1 MLQIPEFVHLHNHTD
16 FSLLDGA
23 VSIKK
28 LVARAV
34 SLGMKH
40 LAITD
45 HGNMFGALR
54 FYKECRANNI
64 NPIVGC
70 EFYVSAISRKIKSG
84 SEKGNRYNHL
94 ILLAKNYEGYKNLML
109 LSSLAYTE
117 GFYYKPRIDN
127 ELLEKYHEGLICSTA
142 CLAGIVP
149 KKILDGKYD
158 EAKEKALYYNS
169 IFGDGNFYLEL
180 QDHGIPEQ
188 KIANKE
194 MIRLSGETGI
204 PLIATNDI
212 HYLSK
217 EDANAQDI
225 LICIGTNHKKHE
237 TQRMKFDSSEFYMKS
252 KEEMF
257 EIFKDIP
264 EALENTVKLA
274 EKCRLEIEL
283 PGPLLPD
290 YEIPH
295 KYSTPDEYL
304 RALTLEGLEERYPVI
319 TDEIRKR
326 EEYELDIIIGMGFT
340 GYFLIVWDF
349 IHYAREND
357 IPVGPGRGSGA
368 GSIVAYSLKITDI
381 DPLKYDLLFERFL
394 NPERVSM
401 PDFDIDFCFER
412 RQEVIDYVTRKY
424 GSDRVGQIITFGTLK
439 AKAVVRDVAR
449 VLDIPYSEADQIS
462 KLIPSENKIT
472 IKEALEKEPKLKE
485 YEKRGEIF
493 LELIDTGRR
502 LEGLSR
508 HASTHAA
515 GVVIGKST
523 LTDYVPLYRDA
534 KTGSIST
541 QYTMDQLEECGL
553 VKMDFLGLKTLTL
566 IKQTEDL
573 IRKKGTGFSSE
584 NIPEDDE
591 KTFKLLGEGKSVCV
605 FQFESSG
612 MQGILKQAKPNSIE
626 DLIALNA
633 LYRPGPMQY
642 IPQFID
648 SKMGRQPISY
658 PHKDLEEVLKPTYG
672 VIVYQEQVMKV
683 AQIIGGFSLGKA
695 DILRRAMGK
704 KKVKEMEKMKVEFI
718 AGAKKKGYTE
728 KLASDVFEMLKPFAG
743 YGFNKSHA
751 AAYSVVAYKT
761 AYLKANYPSEFM
773 AANLTNEI
781 NNPDK
786 LTQYINETRSMGL
799 KILPPD
805 INLSDKNFTVENND
819 IVYGLVGIKNI
830 GEAAVEEIIRSRDN
844 NGKFESFLDFLYKVD
859 LRSVNRKVIESLIK
873 CGIFDSFGTGRA
885 SLIHNLDIML
895 EFINKKKESE
905 MFGQTSLFE
914 DSDSAQLSQLRLE
927 TVEEWPLLDNLKNEK
942 ELLGYYFS
950 GHPMDKYKKIWKNSV
965 TLDLSNM
972 ERIQPDRK
980 YSLLGIITDIR
991 IITTRKGR
999 AMAFV
1004 QMEDFNGS
1012 IELILF
1018 PNIWEEKGSM
1028 LQKDTI
1034 MGFSGKVD
1042 PSRGDPKFLVDEI
1055 IPPEKLKKIKTSEVH
1070 IKINRN
1076 ICKEEALV
1084 SFREYLMD
1092 FTGSCTVYLHLPS
1105 EKTNK
1110 DTVIKASGQIKL
1122 EPSGN
1127 VLNSIKEYPNIEDV
1141 WTA

>member
-1 MLQIPEFVHLHNHTD
+1 MLQIPDFVHLHNHTD
-16 FSLLDGA
+16 YSLLDGA

-28 LVARAV
+28 MVEKAV
-34 SLGMKH
+34 SFGMKH

-54 FYKECRANNI
+54 FYKECRAHNI

-70 EFYVSAISRKIKSG
+70 EFYVSSTSRKIKSG

-94 ILLAKNYEGYKNLML
+94 LLLAKNKTGYKNLL
-109 LSSLAYTE
+109 ILASLAYTE

-127 ELLEKYHEGLICSTA
+127 ELIEKYHEGLICSTA

-149 KKILDGKYD
+149 RKILDGKYD
-158 EAKEKALYYNS
+158 EAKEAALNYNR
-169 IFGDGNFYLEL
+169 IFGKGNFYLEL

-188 KIANKE
+188 KIANE
-194 MIRLSGETGI
+194 QIISLSRETGI

-225 LICIGTNHKKHE
+225 LICIGTNRKKHE
-237 TQRMKFDSSEFYMKS
+237 EKRMKFHSSEFYMKS
-252 KEEMF
+252 QQEMF
-257 EIFKDIP
+257 EIFKDVP

-274 EKCRLEIEL
+274 EKCHLDIEL

-290 YEIPH
+290 YDIPPRF
-295 KYSTPDEYL
+295 KTPDDYL
-304 RALTLEGLEERYPVI
+304 RSLTEDGLTERYPVI
-319 TDEIRKR
+319 TKEIQERAD
-326 EEYELDIIIGMGFT
+326 YELNIIISMGFT

-349 IHYAREND
+349 IHFAREND

-368 GSIVAYSLKITDI
+368 GSIVAYALKITDI
-381 DPLKYDLLFERFL
+381 DPLKYNLLFERFL

-412 RQEVIDYVTRKY
+412 RQEVIDYVTEKY
-424 GSDRVGQIITFGTLK
+424 GKDRVGQIITFGTLK
-439 AKAVVRDVAR
+439 AKAVIRDVAR

-472 IKEALEKEPKLKE
+472 IEEALEKEPKLKI
-485 YEKRGEIF
+485 YETRGE
-493 LELIDTGRR
+493 LYRELIDTGKR

-515 GVVIGKST
+515 GVVIGKSR

-534 KTGSIST
+534 KTGAIST
-541 QYTMDQLEECGL
+541 QYTMDQLEDCGL

-566 IKQTEDL
+566 IKHTEDL
-573 IRKKGTGFSSE
+573 IKKREPDFSSE
-584 NIPEDDE
+584 NIPEHDE
-591 KTFKLLGEGKSVCV
+591 KTFTLLGEGKSICV

-612 MQGILKQAKPNSIE
+612 MQGILKRAKPNSIE

-633 LYRPGPMQY
+633 LYRPGPMQN
-642 IPQFID
+642 IDQFID
-648 SKMGRQPISY
+648 SKMGRTSIKY
-658 PHKDLEEVLKPTYG
+658 PHPALKEVLKPTYG

-704 KKVKEMEKMKVEFI
+704 KKVKEMERMKVEFL
-718 AGAKKKGYTE
+718 AGAKERGYSE
-728 KLASDVFEMLKPFAG
+728 KTASDIFEMLKPFAG

-751 AAYSVVAYKT
+751 AAYSVIAYKT
-761 AYLKANYPSEFM
+761 AYLKANYPAEFM

-786 LTQYINETRSMGL
+786 LTQYINETKNMGL
-799 KILPPD
+799 DILPPD
-805 INLSDKNFTVENND
+805 INLSDKNFTVEKGS

-830 GEAAVEEIIRSRDN
+830 GESAVDEIIRARKEQN
-844 NGKFESFLDFLYKVD
+844 TFESFLDFLYNVD
-859 LRSVNRKVIESLIK
+859 LRVVNRKVIESLVK
-873 CGIFDSFGTGRA
+873 CGVFDSFKTGRA
-885 SLIHNLDIML
+885 TLMHNLDTML
-895 EFINKKKESE
+895 EYTNKKKEGE
-905 MFGQTSLFE
+905 KFGQTSLFDE
-914 DSDSAQLSQLRLE
+914 KDETMVPPIQIE
-927 TVEEWPLLDNLKNEK
+927 TVEEWPQMDNLRNEK

-950 GHPMDKYKKIWKNSV
+950 GHPLDKYKKIWKKQVS
-965 TLDLSNM
+965 LDLSRPDN
-972 ERIQPDRK
+972 IQTGRK
-980 YSLLGIITDIR
+980 YTILGTIHEPR
-991 IITTRKGR
+991 IITTKKGKP
-999 AMAFV
+999 MAFALL
-1004 QMEDFNGS
+1004 EDFNGT
-1012 IELILF
+1012 IELTFF
-1018 PNIWEEKGSM
+1018 PNIWEKKGA
-1028 LQKDTI
+1028 LIEKDTI

-1042 PSRGDPKFLVDEI
+1042 LSRGDPKFLVDEI
-1055 IPPEKLKKIKTSEVH
+1055 IPLDTFKKIKTSEVH
-1070 IKINRN
+1070 IKINRD
-1076 ICKEEALV
+1076 ICKEEELV

-1092 FTGSCTVYLHLPS
+1092 FAGNCTVYLHLSSP
-1105 EKTNK
+1105 EINK

-1127 VLNSIKEYPNIEDV
+1127 VLNLIKNYPHIEDV

>member
-1 MLQIPEFVHLHNHTD
+1 MSHVPDFVHLHNHTD
-16 FSLLDGA
+16 YSLLDGA
-23 VSIKK
+23 VPIKK
-28 LVARAV
+28 MVEKAV

-54 FYKECRANNI
+54 FYKECKAHDI
-64 NPIVGC
+64 NPVIGC
-70 EFYVSAISRKIKSG
+70 EFYVSSTSRKIKSG
-84 SEKGNRYNHL
+84 LDKGNRYNHL
-94 ILLAKNYEGYKNLML
+94 ILLAKNITGYRNLLM

-127 ELLEKYHEGLICSTA
+127 ELIEKYHEGLICSTA

-149 KKILDGKYD
+149 RKILEGKID
-158 EAKEKALYYNS
+158 EAREAVLYYNK

-188 KIANKE
+188 KIANE
-194 MIRLSGETGI
+194 QIRSLSRETGI

-225 LICIGTNHKKHE
+225 LICIGTNRKKHE
-237 TQRMKFDSSEFYMKS
+237 TKRMKFSSSEFYMKS
-252 KEEMF
+252 REEMY
-257 EIFKDIP
+257 EVFKDVP

-274 EKCRLEIEL
+274 EKCHLEIEL

-290 YEIPH
+290 YEIPSQF
-295 KYSTPDEYL
+295 KTPDDYL
-304 RALTLEGLEERYPVI
+304 RSLTEEGLKERYPVI
-319 TDEIRKR
+319 TEEIKARV
-326 EEYELDIIIGMGFT
+326 EYELDIIISMKFT

-349 IHYAREND
+349 IHFAREND

-381 DPLKYDLLFERFL
+381 DPLKYKLLFERFL
-394 NPERVSM
+394 NPERISM

-424 GSDRVGQIITFGTLK
+424 GKDRVGQIITFGTLK
-439 AKAVVRDVAR
+439 AKAVIRDVAR

-472 IKEALEKEPKLKE
+472 IEEALEKEPKLKV
-485 YEKRGEIF
+485 YESRGEIYR
-493 LELIDTGRR
+493 ELIDTGKR

-515 GVVIGKST
+515 GVVIGKSK

-566 IKQTEDL
+566 IKHTEDL
-573 IRKKGTGFSSE
+573 IRKREADFSSE
-584 NIPEDDE
+584 AIPEYDR

-612 MQGILKQAKPNSIE
+612 MQGILKQAKPDSIE

-633 LYRPGPMQY
+633 LYRPGPMQN

-648 SKMGRQPISY
+648 SKRGRTPIRY
-658 PHKDLEEVLKPTYG
+658 PDPSLKEVLEPTYG

-704 KKVKEMEKMKVEFI
+704 KKVKEMEKMKVEFL
-718 AGAKKKGYTE
+718 AGAKEKGYSE
-728 KLASDVFEMLKPFAG
+728 KLASDIYEMLKPFAG

-751 AAYSVVAYKT
+751 AAYSVIAYKT
-761 AYLKANYPSEFM
+761 AYLKANYPAEFM

-786 LTQYINETRSMGL
+786 MTQYINETKSMGL
-799 KILPPD
+799 AILPPD
-805 INLSDKNFTVENND
+805 INLSDKNFTVEQGK

-830 GEAAVEEIIRSRDN
+830 GEAAVDEIIRSREE
-844 NGKFESFLDFLYKVD
+844 NGAFESFLDFLYKVD
-859 LRSVNRKVIESLIK
+859 LRVVNRKVIESLLK
-873 CGIFDSFGTGRA
+873 CGVFDSFKTGRA
-885 SLIHNLDIML
+885 TLMHNLDTML
-895 EFINKKKESE
+895 EYTTKKKDGEK
-905 MFGQTSLFE
+905 FGQTSLFDE
-914 DSDSAQLSQLRLE
+914 NDETMIPPVKIE
-927 TVEEWPLLDNLKNEK
+927 TVEEWPQMDNLRNEK

-950 GHPMDKYKKIWKNSV
+950 GHPLDKYRKIWEKAVS
-965 TLDLSNM
+965 LDLSHPDS
-972 ERIQPDRK
+972 IQTDRK
-980 YSLLGIITDIR
+980 YTILGTVHEPR
-991 IITTRKGR
+991 VITTKKGR
-999 AMAFV
+999 PMAFV
-1004 QMEDFNGS
+1004 LLEDFKGT
-1012 IELILF
+1012 IELTFF
-1018 PNIWEEKGSM
+1018 PKIWEEKGE
-1028 LQKDTI
+1028 LIQKDAI
-1034 MGFSGKVD
+1034 LGFSGKVD
-1042 PSRGDPKFLVDEI
+1042 LSRGDPKFLVDEI
-1055 IPPEKLKKIKTSEVH
+1055 IPLEKLKKLKTSEVH
-1070 IKINRN
+1070 IKINRD
-1076 ICKEEALV
+1076 ICQEEDLV

-1092 FTGSCTVYLHLPS
+1092 FSGNCAVYLHLHSPAAG
-1105 EKTNK
+1105 N
-1110 DTVIKASGQIKL
+1110 DTIIRASGQIKL

-1127 VLNSIKEYPNIEDV
+1127 VLSLIKEYPHIEDV

>member
-64 NPIVGC
+64 NPVVGC

-188 KIANKE
+188 KIANEE

-493 LELIDTGRR
+493 LELIDTGKR

-1076 ICKEEALV
+1076 ICKEEELV

>member
-1 MLQIPEFVHLHNHTD
+1 MLNAPDFVHLHNHTD
-16 FSLLDGA
+16 YSLLDGA
-23 VSIKK
+23 ASIKRMVGK
-28 LVARAV
+28 AV
-34 SLGMKH
+34 ELEMKH

-54 FYKECRANNI
+54 FYKECRANGI
-64 NPIVGC
+64 NPVIGC
-70 EFYVSAISRKIKSG
+70 EFYVSSTSRKIKSG
-84 SEKGNRYNHL
+84 SDKGNRYNHL
-94 ILLAKNYEGYKNLML
+94 ILLAKDYTGYRNLMM

-142 CLAGIVP
+142 CLAGIIP
-149 KKILDGKYD
+149 RKILEGDLE
-158 EAKEKALYYNS
+158 EAKNKALYYLGL
-169 IFGDGNFYLEL
+169 FGEGNFYLEL

-188 KIANKE
+188 KIVNEK
-194 MIRLSGETGI
+194 MIELSRETGI

-225 LICIGTNHKKHE
+225 LICIGTNRKKHE
-237 TQRMKFDSSEFYMKS
+237 TKRMKFDSSEFYMKS

-257 EIFKDIP
+257 EVFSHIP
-264 EALENTVKLA
+264 EALSNTVKLA
-274 EKCRLEIEL
+274 EKCNLEIEL

-290 YEIPH
+290 YEIPAE
-295 KYSTPDEYL
+295 YSNPDEYL
-304 RALTLEGLEERYPVI
+304 KALTMNGLEERYSEI
-319 TDEIRKR
+319 TEEIKERVK
-326 EEYELDIIIGMGFT
+326 YELDIIIGMKFT

-349 IHYAREND
+349 IHFARENG

-394 NPERVSM
+394 NPERISM

-424 GSDRVGQIITFGTLK
+424 GKDRVGQIITFGTLK
-439 AKAVVRDVAR
+439 TKAVLRDVAR

-462 KLIPSENKIT
+462 KLVPPDAKT
-472 IKEALEKEPKLKE
+472 IDDALAAEPKLKE
-485 YEKRGEIF
+485 YENRSD
-493 LELIDTGRR
+493 LYRELIDTGKR

-534 KTGSIST
+534 KTGAIST

-566 IKQTEDL
+566 IKNTEDI
-573 IRKKGTGFSSE
+573 IRKNGIEFSTD
-584 NIPEDDE
+584 NIPENDE
-591 KTFKLLGEGKSVCV
+591 KTFRLLGEGKSICV

-642 IPQFID
+642 IPQYID
-648 SKMGRQPISY
+648 SKMGRTPITY
-658 PHKDLEEVLKPTYG
+658 PHPDLEEVLKPTYG

-704 KKVKEMEKMKVEFI
+704 KKVKEMEKMKVEFL
-718 AGAKKKGYTE
+718 AGAEEQGYSK

-761 AYLKANYPSEFM
+761 AYLKANYPAEFM

-786 LTQYINETRSMGL
+786 LTQYINETKSMGI

-805 INLSDKNFTVENND
+805 VNLSDKNFTVESGN
-819 IVYGLVGIKNI
+819 IIYGLVGIKNI
-830 GEAAVEEIIRSRDN
+830 GEAAVDEIIQVRTSA
-844 NGKFESFLDFLYKVD
+844 GKFESFLDFLYKVD
-859 LRSVNRKVIESLIK
+859 LRTVNRKVIESLIK
-873 CGIFDSFGTGRA
+873 CGAFDSFKTARA
-885 SLIHNLDIML
+885 TLFHNLDIML
-895 EFINKKKESE
+895 DHISKKKESE
-905 MFGQTSLFE
+905 MFGQTSLFD
-914 DSDSAQLSQLRLE
+914 DSEETSLPSLRIE
-927 TVEEWPLLDNLKNEK
+927 TVEEWPQMDNLKNEK

-950 GHPMDKYKKIWKNSV
+950 GHPMDKYRKVWEKAVS
-965 TLDLSNM
+965 LDLSKPDHM
-972 ERIQPDRK
+972 SPDRK
-980 YSLLGIITDIR
+980 YTILGIINDIR
-991 IITTRKGR
+991 VIQTKKGKP
-999 AMAFV
+999 MAFV
-1004 QMEDFNGS
+1004 QFEDFNGS
-1012 IELILF
+1012 MELVIF
-1018 PNIWEEKGSM
+1018 SKTWEAKGPLVEKD
-1028 LQKDTI
+1028 KV
-1034 MGFSGKVD
+1034 MGFKGKID
-1042 PSRGDPKFLVDEI
+1042 LSRDDPKFIVDDI
-1055 IPPEKLKKIKTSEVH
+1055 LLPDSLKKTETSEIH
-1070 IKINRN
+1070 IRINRN
-1076 ICKEEALV
+1076 ICREEELE
-1084 SFREYLMD
+1084 SFRDYLLE
-1092 FTGSCTVYLHLPS
+1092 FSGNCTVFLHLSS
-1105 EKTNK
+1105 EKSGK

-1122 EPSGN
+1122 EPSPP
-1127 VLNSIKEYPNIEDV
+1127 VLDSIKEYPNIEDV